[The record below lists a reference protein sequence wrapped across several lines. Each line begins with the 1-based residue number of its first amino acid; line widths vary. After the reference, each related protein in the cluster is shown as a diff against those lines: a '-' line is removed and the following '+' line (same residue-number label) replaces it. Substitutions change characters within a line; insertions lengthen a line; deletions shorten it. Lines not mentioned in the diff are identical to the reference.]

1 MPVKYLVN
9 VPKNNLVFSLH
20 VLRYTFGVHCA
31 HVALQGNERAI
42 NVCTYYNYNTLHQ
55 LHTSCY

>member
-9 VPKNNLVFSLH
+9 VPKDDLVFSLH

-31 HVALQGNERAI
+31 HVALQGNDRAADA
-42 NVCTYYNYNTLHQ
+42 CSHLQKPTPG
-55 LHTSCY
+55 SE

>member
-20 VLRYTFGVHCA
+20 VLWHTFGAHCG
-31 HVALQGNERAI
+31 HVALQGNDRAAE
-42 NVCTYYNYNTLHQ
+42 VRSRLQKPTPG
-55 LHTSCY
+55 SE